1 MTQQNYSVFYGI
13 KELHRLHAASSL
25 AFDTETLQLQPEKGK
40 LRLLQ
45 LGCYTLKTI
54 VVIDCFELTEN
65 NWDYLKRFFTNGA
78 RFWLAHNAV
87 FDIGWLQEHG
97 IHPRGIVRCSFMAS
111 RLLTNGIPQIKHGL
125 DAVSY
130 THLTLPTKRIV

>member
-1 MTQQNYSVFYGI
+1 M
-13 KELHRLHAASSL
+13 HRLHAASSL

-45 LGCYTLKTI
+45 LGSYTLKTI

-65 NWDYLKRFFTNGA
+65 NWNYLQRFFTNGA

-87 FDIGWLQEHG
+87 FDLGWLQEHD
-97 IHPRGIVRCSFMAS
+97 IDVRGKGQM
-111 RLLTNGIPQIKHGL
+111 
-125 DAVSY
+125 
-130 THLTLPTKRIV
+130 

>member
-1 MTQQNYSVFYGI
+1 MTQPKYSVFYGI

-45 LGCYTLKTI
+45 LGSYTLRTI

-65 NWDYLKRFFTNGA
+65 NWNYLQRFFTNGA

-87 FDIGWLQEHG
+87 FDLGWLQEHD
-97 IHPRGIVRCSFMAS
+97 IDVRG
-111 RLLTNGIPQIKHGL
+111 
-125 DAVSY
+125 
-130 THLTLPTKRIV
+130 